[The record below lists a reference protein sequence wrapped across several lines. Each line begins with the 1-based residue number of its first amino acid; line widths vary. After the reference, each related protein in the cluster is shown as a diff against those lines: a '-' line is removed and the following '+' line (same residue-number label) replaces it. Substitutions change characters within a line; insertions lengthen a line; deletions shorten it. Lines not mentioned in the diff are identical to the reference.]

1 MPTPISFRTKHNFIK
16 CIQHRLSAG
25 VTETKLMDEHISTLH
40 AAQKV
45 FIAAELSDKLRHP
58 LRKQTQNTHEF
69 YEINDNF
76 YYKRDSDIK
85 WKGPAKVI
93 RQDGPTVF
101 YVMVVLL

>member
-1 MPTPISFRTKHNFIK
+1 
-16 CIQHRLSAG
+16 
-25 VTETKLMDEHISTLH
+25 MDEHISTLH

-76 YYKRDSDIK
+76 YYKRDSGIK
-85 WKGPAKVI
+85 WKGPAKVLGKMA
-93 RQDGPTVF
+93 QLF
-101 YVMVVLL
+101 SMSWWFCCKSNL